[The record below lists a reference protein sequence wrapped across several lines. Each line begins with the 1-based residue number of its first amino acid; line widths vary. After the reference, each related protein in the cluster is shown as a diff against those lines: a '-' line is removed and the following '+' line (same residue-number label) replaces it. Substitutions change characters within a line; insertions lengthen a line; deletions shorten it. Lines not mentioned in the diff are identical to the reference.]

1 MKRIILMD
9 TKRGFLSIGF
19 YLGIV
24 LAAAAGVLG
33 MGEMLEYIAGTILPE
48 GEIRCVSAAYMALCS
63 EGLVYSLPIT
73 CTLAMSGAYI
83 EDQQSGALSYI
94 ILRTT
99 KKRYHVSKMLSCAGF
114 GVLSVLGAAFLIL
127 VIFGIM
133 FPPEGTEVQSFHLEN
148 LGYLVER
155 VLILCLN
162 GSFFS
167 LLGAAVAAA
176 VNNRYMAYA
185 APFILYY
192 VLSTLFEAYLS
203 DFPLLNP
210 KEWMLLQVS
219 EEGMVT
225 EILLTLNMVA
235 AVCYLLVMERRWKYE

>member
-1 MKRIILMD
+1 MKRILLMD
-9 TKRGFLSIGF
+9 AKRGFLSIGF
-19 YLGIV
+19 YFGIM
-24 LAAAAGVLG
+24 LAAAAGILG
-33 MGEMLEYIAGTILPE
+33 MGEMLEYIAGTMLPE
-48 GEIRCVSAAYMALCS
+48 GEMRCVSAAYMALSS
-63 EGLVYSLPIT
+63 EGLVYILPVT

-83 EDQQSGALSYI
+83 EDRQSGALSYI

-99 KKRYHVSKMLSCAGF
+99 KKRYHISKMVSCAVF
-114 GVLSVLGAAFLIL
+114 GALSVLGAVFLMM

-133 FPPEGTEVQSFHLEN
+133 FPPEGTEVQNFHLEN
-148 LGYLVER
+148 LEYLAER

-203 DFPLLNP
+203 DYPLLNP

-219 EEGMVT
+219 GEGVIAG
-225 EILLTLNMVA
+225 ILLALNMAA
-235 AVCYLLVMERRWKYE
+235 AVCYLLVMERRWKHE